1 MQKLNVVDTSA
12 LQYPKQFILPKV
24 VDRRK
29 LPTKIDDLDM
39 EDPDY
44 HWASPRGRIILF
56 ETYEEELA

>member
-44 HWASPRGRIILF
+44 PRVSPRGKLILF